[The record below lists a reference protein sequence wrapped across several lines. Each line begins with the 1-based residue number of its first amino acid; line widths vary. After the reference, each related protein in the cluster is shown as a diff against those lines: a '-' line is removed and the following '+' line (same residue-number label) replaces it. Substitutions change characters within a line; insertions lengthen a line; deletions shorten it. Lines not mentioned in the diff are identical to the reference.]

1 MIAWPGVVGYLLTT
15 LPTLPGWSAVDVY
28 DGEPVTGSDPTDW
41 VSVGYITDDHGGTFT
56 RNNNP
61 DGSGVD
67 EVGDVRCDL
76 TCQSGDSGLA
86 DVRARAFTLA
96 SALDRHLNADRTL
109 GGVLSQNGTTTL
121 TVGVLSIEAPT
132 GVAQSLSLTV
142 SYTTTDYPF

>member
-1 MIAWPGVVGYLLTT
+1 MIAWPGVVNYLVAT
-15 LPTLPGWSAVDVY
+15 LPTLPGWGTVDVF
-28 DGEPVTGSDPTDW
+28 DGMPVTGSDPTDW

-76 TCQSGDSGLA
+76 TCQSGNTGLV

-96 SALDRHLNADRTL
+96 SALDRQLAADDTMS
-109 GGVLSQNGTTTL
+109 GVLSQNGTTTL
-121 TVGVLSIEAPT
+121 TVGVLSIEAPA
-132 GVAQSLSLTV
+132 GVAQSLTLV
-142 SYTTTDYPF
+142 VAYTTTDYPF

>member
-1 MIAWPGVVGYLLTT
+1 MIAWPGVVSYLLTT

-41 VSVGYITDDHGGTFT
+41 CSVGYITDDHGGTFT

-86 DVRARAFTLA
+86 AVRARAFGLA
-96 SALDRHLNADRTL
+96 SALDRKLAADDTL
-109 GGVLSQNGTTTL
+109 GGVLSQNGTVTL

-132 GVAQSLSLTV
+132 GVAQSLSLV
-142 SYTTTDYPF
+142 VAYTTTDYPF